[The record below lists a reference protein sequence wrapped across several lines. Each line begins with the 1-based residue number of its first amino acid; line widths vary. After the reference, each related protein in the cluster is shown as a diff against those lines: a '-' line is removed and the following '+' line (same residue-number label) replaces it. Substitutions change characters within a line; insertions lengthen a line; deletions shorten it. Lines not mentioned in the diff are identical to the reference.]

1 MRHFL
6 NNVEITPKNRTEIG
20 VVSDF
25 TGNPQILNLSV
36 DSIILPREAFNQ
48 IQTHISNVGLF
59 EGIPYRIEFNG
70 NINLEYYVDLLD
82 GIKVRLHEVEVKLKR
97 RKGFDDFKDKAD
109 GTSFSIMAKNGQIF
123 SGFQTPYIL
132 VSTTQNEDIIP
143 LLVTTY
149 VLTLNTIEAYNQLQL
164 SITELVQAVTPS
176 VGVGVVADT
185 GDIIALALKVVARL
199 IIFGLL
205 VDAMGTLAEQIMN
218 YIFPKKRNLNAIK
231 IKSLMISG
239 CDYFGYTFQSTLLD
253 ANPNYAIVPVP
264 LVRARKSIFE
274 TKPNDLGDGFN
285 YPYPST
291 SDTTPTLGQ
300 FIDAIENMFNAKIKI
315 IGNVVHFERWDYWI
329 DLINTQMFPALNL
342 QSDGDE
348 VYTYN
353 TDDCWKRYYIKYQLD
368 FSDQHTLDN
377 IVYDRHDAEFSTEP
391 TSFINEDLVSIKGVN
406 QVDIP
411 FSLGARKGSLNWF
424 EDYAKGM
431 MDFIDGVSA
440 LFGGSTNY
448 GSQISGRVDCLKISQ
463 MYFSVTKMIYV
474 NSSGKQPVNYL
485 SYMSAKSLWDKYH
498 YINAVDLNA
507 WTIKEN
513 ARIRLSNQDFVTL
526 QDNNCAYIGGEVS
539 EILNIKY
546 IDETAFAEVTYRTKS
561 NYALGKVIT
570 KIINE

>member
-6 NNVEITPKNRTEIG
+6 NNVEITPKNRTQIG

-36 DSIILPREAFNQ
+36 DSVILPREAFNQ
-48 IQTHISNVGLF
+48 IQSHITNVGLF
-59 EGIPYRIEFNG
+59 EGIPYRIEFDG
-70 NINLEYYVDLLD
+70 NINLEYYVDLID
-82 GIKVRLHEVEVKLKR
+82 GVKVRLHEIEVKLKR

-109 GTSFSIMAKNGQIF
+109 ATSFSIMAKNGQFF
-123 SGFQTPYIL
+123 SSFQTPYVIIP
-132 VSTTQNEDIIP
+132 TTQNQDIIP

-149 VLTLNTIEAYNQLQL
+149 ILTLNTIEAYNQLQN
-164 SITELVQAVTPS
+164 SITELIQATTPS
-176 VGVGVVADT
+176 VGVGVVMDT

-205 VDAMGTLAEQIMN
+205 VDAMSDLASQIMN
-218 YIFPKKRNLNAIK
+218 YVLPRKRNLNAIK
-231 IKSLMISG
+231 IQNLMTSG
-239 CDYFGYTFQSTLLD
+239 CEYFGYTFQSTLLN
-253 ANPNYAIVPVP
+253 ANPNYAVLPVP
-264 LVRARKSIFE
+264 LVRERKSIFA
-274 TKPNDLGDGFN
+274 TKPNDLGDAFN

-300 FIDAIENMFNAKIKI
+300 FIDAIETMFNAKIKVI
-315 IGNVVHFERWDYWI
+315 ENVVHFERWDYWI

-348 VYTYN
+348 VYSYN
-353 TDDCWKRYYIKYQLD
+353 TEDCWKRYYMKYQLD
-368 FSDQHTLDN
+368 FADQHTLDS
-377 IVYDRHDAEFSTEP
+377 VTYDRHDAEFSTEP
-391 TSFINEDLVSIKGVN
+391 TSFINEDLISIKNVN

-424 EDYAKGM
+424 EKYVKET

-448 GSQISGRVDCLKISQ
+448 GQQIASRTDCLKISQ
-463 MYFSVTKMIYV
+463 MYFGVTKMLYV
-474 NSSGKQPVNYL
+474 NSGGRQPIGYLNYV
-485 SYMSAKSLWDKYH
+485 SAKSLWDKFH

-507 WTIKEN
+507 WIIKEN
-513 ARIRLSNQDFVTL
+513 ARIKLSNEDFVTL
-526 QDNNCAYIGGEVS
+526 QNNNYAYIGGEVS
-539 EILNIKY
+539 EILKIKY
-546 IDETAFAEVTYRTKS
+546 IDETAFAEITYRTKS

-570 KIINE
+570 EIINE

>member
-6 NNVEITPKNRTEIG
+6 NNIEITPKNRTEIG
-20 VVSDF
+20 IVSDF
-25 TGNPQILNLSV
+25 TGNPQMYSLSV
-36 DSIILPREAFNQ
+36 DSVILPREAFNL
-48 IQTHISNVGLF
+48 IQAHISNVGLF
-59 EGIPYRIEFNG
+59 EGIPYRIEFNS
-70 NINLEYYVDLLD
+70 NIIMEYYVDLLD
-82 GIKVRLHEVEVKLKR
+82 GIKVKLHEVEVKLKR
-97 RKGFDDFKDKAD
+97 RKGFDDFKEKAD
-109 GTSFSIMAKNGQIF
+109 GTSFTLMAKNGQVF
-123 SGFQTPYIL
+123 TTFLTPYVIIP
-132 VSTTQNEDIIP
+132 TTQNEDIIP

-149 VLTLNTIEAYNQLQL
+149 ILTLNTIEAFNQLQA
-164 SITELVQAVTPS
+164 SIAELVQAVTPS

-205 VDAMGTLAEQIMN
+205 VDAMGELAEQIMN
-218 YIFPKKRNLNAIK
+218 YIFPKKRNFKAIT
-231 IKSLMISG
+231 IKNLMLSG
-239 CDYFGYTFQSTLLD
+239 CQYLGYTFQSTLLN
-253 ANPNYAIVPVP
+253 ANPNYAVLPVP
-264 LVRARKSIFE
+264 LVRGRKSIFE
-274 TKPNDLGDGFN
+274 TKPNDLGDAFTYG
-285 YPYPST
+285 YPST

-300 FIDAIENMFNAKIKI
+300 FIDAIETMFNAKIKVI
-315 IGNVVHFERWDYWI
+315 DNVVHFERWDYWI

-377 IVYDRHDAEFSTEP
+377 VLYDRHDAEFSTEP

-424 EDYAKGM
+424 EEYAKGM
-431 MDFIDGVSA
+431 MEFIDGVSA

-448 GSQISGRVDCLKISQ
+448 GQSISSRIDCLKISQ
-463 MYFSVTKMIYV
+463 MYFSVTKMLYV
-474 NSSGKQPVNYL
+474 NSSGKQPSNYFDYV
-485 SYMSAKSLWDKYH
+485 SSKKLWDKYH

-507 WTIKEN
+507 WIIKEN

-526 QDNNCAYIGGEVS
+526 QDNNYAYIGGEVS